1 MAKQIVN
8 ARIYTTELSSVR
20 ENNEVIWQL
29 KLLVGT
35 ENWNAP
41 IIFDIKSLD
50 EIREIMDIVEV
61 NNWSDMRWRF
71 VRAELDMNEDGSGK
85 LLAIGHII
93 DERWF
98 REEKEAADTAT
109 DATTGAAVEAEEIPA
124 DKKD

>member
-20 ENNEVIWQL
+20 ENNEVVWQL

-85 LLAIGHII
+85 LLSIGHIL

-98 REEKEAADTAT
+98 RDNKEDNNAAK
-109 DATTGAAVEAEEIPA
+109 DAETGAAVEAEEIQA
-124 DKKD
+124 DKEG